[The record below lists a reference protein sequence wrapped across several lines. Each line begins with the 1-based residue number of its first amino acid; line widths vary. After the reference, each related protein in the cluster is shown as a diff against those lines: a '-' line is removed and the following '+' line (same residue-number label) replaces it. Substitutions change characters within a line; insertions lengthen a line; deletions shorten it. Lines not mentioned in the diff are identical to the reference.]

1 MRLKVLA
8 VVVLSALC
16 CAIVFAQAEGEG
28 QGGGQGR
35 GGGQGQGGAA
45 GRGGQNRGRQEA
57 PPPNDK
63 VTPEVKGVFKEGT
76 KIEVVKYGLQGAD
89 GSVGMPDGSVLV
101 ATNGGVAKIDVNGN
115 LTQLVQNTQA
125 AGLALDSKGRIIAAQ
140 YAGKVAVIYPPEEA
154 KVLTDSFNGKPYI
167 RPNDLVVDKKG
178 GIYFT
183 DCYQAGA
190 KPKPGDNLQAVYYIN
205 PEGKVMQVATDINR
219 PNGITLS
226 PDEKTLYVNDW
237 AGSYL
242 VTYAVQKDGTLKDRK
257 NFAKFTDA
265 QDAED
270 GGPTK
275 VSGADGLCIDSEKH
289 TYSTTPAG
297 LQVFSAK
304 GEHLADVNIPLDL
317 PSQNCGFAG
326 PDKHYLYVVGRG
338 VVFRIYDEAPG
349 YTGRA
354 K

>member
-1 MRLKVLA
+1 MKSKALALIVLT
-8 VVVLSALC
+8 ALC
-16 CAIVFAQAEGEG
+16 FAPAFAQEE
-28 QGGGQGR
+28 GGGGGGGR
-35 GGGQGQGGAA
+35 G

-57 PPPNDK
+57 PPPTDK

-76 KIEVVKYGLQGAD
+76 KIEVVKFGLQGAD
-89 GSVGMPDGSVLV
+89 GAVGMPDGSVLV
-101 ATNGGVAKIDVNGN
+101 ATNGGIAKIDVDGN
-115 LTQLVQNTQA
+115 LTQLVQNQQA
-125 AGLALDSKGRIIAAQ
+125 AGLALDAKGRIIAAQ
-140 YAGKVAVIYPPEEA
+140 YSGKVAVVYPPDQA
-154 KVLTDSFNGKPYI
+154 KVLTDSYDGKKYI

-190 KPKPGDNLQAVYYIN
+190 KPKPGDLPQAVYYIK
-205 PEGKVMQVATDINR
+205 PDGSVMQVATDINR

-226 PDEKTLYVNDW
+226 PDQKTLYVNDW

-242 VTYAVQKDGTLKDRK
+242 VTYEVQPDGTLKNRK
-257 NFAKFTDA
+257 NFGKFTTD
-265 QDAED
+265 QDNETP
-270 GGPTK
+270 GGPK
-275 VSGADGLCIDSEKH
+275 VSGADGLCIDGERH

-304 GEHLADVNIPLDL
+304 GEHLADINIPLEL

-326 PDKHYLYVVGRG
+326 PEKHYLYVVGRG
-338 VVFRIYDEAPG
+338 VVFRIHDESAG
-349 YTGRA
+349 VKDRA